1 MSTPTDPTTH
11 NASSHPEDGLPGRGM
26 DPVSGSSPALDDA
39 FARRHRPGAV
49 FWVSIAVVAGLV
61 AWAAITPDGLN
72 NALTSSMNW
81 VGDSF
86 GWVYLTVALGCICL
100 MVWLAFSRFGTV
112 VLGRPDEKPE
122 FHTLSWLAMIIS
134 AVMGIGLI
142 SYGVA
147 EPISHFASPP
157 HGLAEAGTED
167 AAVRALQYSFLD
179 WGPHAWAIFG
189 VFGLGVAYSTH
200 VRGNTGLVSPILK
213 PLFGE
218 AMNRWP
224 GKIVD
229 IFAVIATLF
238 GTCTSLGLGAS
249 TIAEGAGRLF
259 NISEST
265 FVQVVIIAGVTVMF
279 TLSALTGVNKGIK
292 FLSQTTSVL
301 SIFLVIFVFVFGPTG
316 FLSNVFFRS
325 VGQYASDFFAMSL
338 RTPLNS
344 DDAQWYQWWT
354 YFMMA
359 WWLSWGAF
367 VGVFLAKISR
377 GRTIRQFVAGVM
389 GVPSLIFFGWFT
401 IFGGTAIKFDM
412 DNGDGAIGSAA
423 LENVNNAFF
432 DTLENMPIA
441 TITSFITIVLVIL
454 FFVSGADANTYV
466 LSMLTSR
473 GTLEPTRPVLVVW
486 GAVTGLSAA
495 VLLLVGGLQALQ
507 QASMLSAFPFAFI
520 IALLGVSL
528 VKSLREDH
536 DLDYARV
543 VRRKDLLAR
552 GWTVPALAGQPGYA
566 TAPTEAAELDEGG
579 LSDAGSGDE
588 AIGASGRKWTEH
600 EADPRK
606 PSSQWPQV
614 PEGDDGAA
622 DTADDAGPTQ

>member
-11 NASSHPEDGLPGRGM
+11 NASHPRKEGLPGRGL
-26 DPVSGSSPALDDA
+26 DPVQGSSPALEDA
-39 FARRHRPGAV
+39 YARRHRPGAV
-49 FWVSIAVVAGLV
+49 FWVSLAIVAALV
-61 AWAAITPDGLN
+61 IWAAITPDGLN
-72 NALTSSMNW
+72 SALTNSMNW
-81 VGDSF
+81 IAESF
-86 GWVYLTVALGCICL
+86 GWTYLAVALGCICL

-122 FHTLSWLAMIIS
+122 FSTLSWLAMIIS

-218 AMNRWP
+218 AMNRWQ
-224 GKIVD
+224 GKVID

-259 NISEST
+259 HVSDST
-265 FVQVVIIAGVTVMF
+265 FVEVVIIAGVTVMF

-292 FLSQTTSVL
+292 FLSQTTSIL

-316 FLSNVFFRS
+316 FLGNVFFRS

-338 RTPLNS
+338 RTPLNAE
-344 DDAQWYQWWT
+344 DGQWYQWWT

-412 DNGDGAIGSAA
+412 DNGDGAIGKAA

-441 TITSFITIVLVIL
+441 TITSFITIVLVVL

-473 GTLEPTRPVLVVW
+473 GTLEPTRPVLVIW

-495 VLLLVGGLQALQ
+495 VLLLVGGLDALQ

-520 IALLGVSL
+520 IALLAVSL

-543 VRRKDLLAR
+543 VRQKDLLAR

-566 TAPTEAAELDEGG
+566 TAPTAAAELDEAG
-579 LSDAGSGDE
+579 LSDAESEDESIGS
-588 AIGASGRKWTEH
+588 SGRKWTEY

-606 PSSQWPQV
+606 PSSEWPHV
-614 PEGDDGAA
+614 PEGDDGADA
-622 DTADDAGPTQ
+622 FADDAGPTQ

>member
-1 MSTPTDPTTH
+1 MSTPTDPSTEKLT
-11 NASSHPEDGLPGRGM
+11 APPTEAIPGRGIE
-26 DPVSGSSPALDDA
+26 PVQGSSPALEDA
-39 FARRHRPGAV
+39 YARRGRPGTV
-49 FWVSIAVVAGLV
+49 FWVSLAVVALLII
-61 AWAAITPDGLN
+61 WAAVTPDGLN

-81 VGDSF
+81 IADSF
-86 GWVYLTVALGCICL
+86 GWVYLLVAVGCIGL

-122 FHTLSWLAMIIS
+122 FSTLSWLAMIIS

-147 EPISHFASPP
+147 EPVSHFASPP

-213 PLFGE
+213 PLFGSS
-218 AMNRWP
+218 MDRWP
-224 GKIVD
+224 GKVID

-259 NISEST
+259 HISDST
-265 FVQVVIIAGVTVMF
+265 FVEVVIIAGVTVMF

-292 FLSQTTSVL
+292 FLSQATSVL
-301 SIFLVIFVFVFGPTG
+301 SIFLVIFVLICGPTG
-316 FLSNVFFRS
+316 FLGNLFFRS
-325 VGQYASDFFAMSL
+325 VGQYASDFFSMSL
-338 RTPLNS
+338 RTPLNG
-344 DDAQWYQWWT
+344 DDAQWFQWWT

-412 DNGDGAIGSAA
+412 DNGDGAIGNAA

-441 TITSFITIVLVIL
+441 TVTTFITIVLVVL

-473 GTLEPTRPVLVVW
+473 GTLEPTRPVLGVW
-486 GAVTGLSAA
+486 GLVTGLSAA
-495 VLLLVGGLQALQ
+495 VLLLVGGLSALQ

-520 IALLGVSL
+520 IALLAVSL

-543 VRRKDLLAR
+543 VRQKDLLAR

-566 TAPTEAAELDEGG
+566 TAPTVAAMEQPASI
-579 LSDAGSGDE
+579 SDARAVGVEWNSPE
-588 AIGASGRKWTEH
+588 S
-600 EADPRK
+600 DPRK
-606 PSSQWPQV
+606 PSSEWPQV
-614 PEGDDGAA
+614 PEADDGAA
-622 DTADDAGPTQ
+622 GASNDAGPAQ